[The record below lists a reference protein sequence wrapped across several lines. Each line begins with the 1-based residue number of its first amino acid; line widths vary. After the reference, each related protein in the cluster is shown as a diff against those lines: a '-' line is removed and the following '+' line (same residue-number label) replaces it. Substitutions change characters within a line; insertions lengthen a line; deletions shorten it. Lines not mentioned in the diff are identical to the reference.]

1 MGDGES
7 YNQYMTRRSHVRAMA
22 IAVLGA
28 AGSLLPAL
36 HGAVPMTALQVQV
49 LSPGGK
55 PVDRASVIV
64 TFVKGRAKM
73 KLYKKEFTHWQLKT
87 NQQGIAKIPPIP
99 QGTIKVQII
108 ATNYQ
113 TFGDFFE
120 VEEPEK
126 TLTVQLKDPQAQYS
140 AHDDKDAA
148 KSKK

>member
-1 MGDGES
+1 
-7 YNQYMTRRSHVRAMA
+7 MA
-22 IAVLGA
+22 VAVIGA
-28 AGSLLPAL
+28 AASLIPAL
-36 HGAVPMTALQVQV
+36 HGAVPMTTLQIQV
-49 LSPGGK
+49 LTPGGR

-73 KLYKKEFTHWQLKT
+73 KLYRKEFTHWELKT

-108 ATNYQ
+108 ASNYQ

-140 AHDDKDAA
+140 AHGDNDPTKPA
-148 KSKK
+148 K

>member
-1 MGDGES
+1 
-7 YNQYMTRRSHVRAMA
+7 MT
-22 IAVLGA
+22 
-28 AGSLLPAL
+28 
-36 HGAVPMTALQVQV
+36 TLQIQV
-49 LSPGGK
+49 LSPGGR

-73 KLYKKEFTHWQLKT
+73 KLYKKEMTHWELKT

-108 ATNYQ
+108 AQNYQ

-126 TLTVQLKDPQAQYS
+126 TLTVQLKDPQPQYS
-140 AHDDKDAA
+140 AHGENDTSKPA
-148 KSKK
+148 K

>member
-1 MGDGES
+1 M
-7 YNQYMTRRSHVRAMA
+7 
-22 IAVLGA
+22 IAGFGA
-28 AGSLLPAL
+28 AASFLPAL
-36 HGAVPMTALQVQV
+36 HGAVPMTTLQIQV
-49 LSPGGK
+49 LTPGGR

-73 KLYKKEFTHWQLKT
+73 KLYRKEFTHWELKT

-120 VEEPEK
+120 VEETEK
-126 TLTVQLKDPQAQYS
+126 TLTVQLKDPQQQYS
-140 AHDDKDAA
+140 AHDAEAPGKPA
-148 KSKK
+148 K

>member
-1 MGDGES
+1 
-7 YNQYMTRRSHVRAMA
+7 MA
-22 IAVLGA
+22 VAVLGA
-28 AGSLLPAL
+28 ATSLVPVL
-36 HGAVPMTALQVQV
+36 HGAVPMTSLQVQV
-49 LSPGGK
+49 LSPGGR

-64 TFVKGRAKM
+64 TFVKGRAKT
-73 KLYKKEFTHWQLKT
+73 KLYRKEFTHWELKT

-108 ATNYQ
+108 ASNFQ

-140 AHDDKDAA
+140 AHEEKDATKPA
-148 KSKK
+148 K